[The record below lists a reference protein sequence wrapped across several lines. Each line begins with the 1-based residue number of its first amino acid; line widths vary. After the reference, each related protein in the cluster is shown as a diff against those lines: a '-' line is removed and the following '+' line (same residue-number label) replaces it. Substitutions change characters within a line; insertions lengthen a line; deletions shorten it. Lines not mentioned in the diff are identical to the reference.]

1 MLIFQIRLALASLRK
16 TPLIMG
22 LVVTM
27 IAVSV
32 GVLMTTFS
40 IYHFMSAVPMADK
53 KDTLFAVQLDTLK
66 EWPHETHLKMVS
78 YKDFQNL
85 KDNELPINQS
95 ASFLSRVLVDVLD
108 GSQRPFYV
116 DARVSTSGLFSMFRA
131 PFKYGG
137 GWDKAQE
144 RDFQKVVVIN
154 HEINDKLFGG
164 RNSVGEKLLI
174 GDATFE
180 VVGVLDKWVMTPR
193 LYDLKNTPFGETE
206 GVFIPF
212 SLVEKLKL
220 TNAGNTQ
227 EAQLAESDDPF
238 KAFLNSES
246 VWIPYWVEFA
256 SKADADSYRQFLT
269 GYVAEQQ
276 AVGRFEPGN
285 DSRLVAIE
293 PWLAFHEV
301 VNETNLLLVGLAAM
315 FLLVCAINVMGMLSA
330 KSFGRFK
337 EFSIYRALGASKA
350 LLVKMQLVE
359 VLVLGVICGISAVIT
374 SLLGLELVK
383 AKFAHYEQV
392 AHLNM
397 ALLLGTIVVSIIVCL
412 LAYLYPV
419 LKASQVQPVRYLK

>member
-1 MLIFQIRLALASLRK
+1 MA
-16 TPLIMG
+16 
-22 LVVTM
+22 LVVSM

-66 EWPHETHLKMVS
+66 EWPHDTHLKMVS
-78 YKDFQNL
+78 YKDLQNL
-85 KDNELPINQS
+85 KQNELPINHS
-95 ASFLSRVLVDVLD
+95 ASFLSRVLVDVMD

-116 DARVSTSGLFSMFRA
+116 DARVTTGGLFSMFRA

-144 RDFQKVVVIN
+144 DDFQKVLVIN
-154 HEINDKLFGG
+154 HQMNEKLFGG
-164 RNSVGEKLLI
+164 QDSVGNKLMI
-174 GDATFE
+174 GDTAFE
-180 VVGVLDKWVMTPR
+180 IVGVLDEWVMTPR

-206 GVFIPF
+206 DVFIPF

-246 VWIPYWVEFA
+246 VWIPYWVEFN
-256 SKADADSYRQFLT
+256 SKADADNYRQFLSA
-269 GYVAEQQ
+269 YVSEQQ
-276 AVGRFEPGN
+276 AVGRYEPGN

-293 PWLAFHEV
+293 PWLAFNEV
-301 VNETNLLLVGLAAM
+301 VNETNLLLVGLASM

-337 EFSIYRALGASKA
+337 EFSIYRALGASKS
-350 LLVKMQLVE
+350 LLVRMQLVE
-359 VLVLGVICGISAVIT
+359 VMVLGVICGICAVIT
-374 SLLGLELVK
+374 SLLGLQLVK

-392 AHLNM
+392 AHLD
-397 ALLLGTIVVSIIVCL
+397 LLLLLSTIVVSIVVCL
-412 LAYLYPV
+412 LAYMYPV